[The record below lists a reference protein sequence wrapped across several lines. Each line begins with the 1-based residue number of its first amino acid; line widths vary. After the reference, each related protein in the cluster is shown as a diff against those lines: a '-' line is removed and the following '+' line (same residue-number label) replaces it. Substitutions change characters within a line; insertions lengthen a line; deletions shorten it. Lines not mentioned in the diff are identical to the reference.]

1 MADRSLAEQLR
12 LTAETVE
19 ANLGHGDVVTAPRPI
34 DHTAAFRSRRAAVAA
49 GEELTAAGYRV
60 DGLYRRL
67 LTVWLEFSAMTAV
80 DHATAAAFTREV
92 VGVVER
98 HGGRYDGWG
107 GFLVPPGETGSG
119 DEATSSTS

>member
-1 MADRSLAEQLR
+1 MPRPDLAEQLR
-12 LTAETVE
+12 LTAATVE
-19 ANLGHGDVVTAPRPI
+19 ENLAHGDQVTAPRPI
-34 DHTAAFRSRRAAVAA
+34 DHTAGFRTRSAAVAA

-98 HGGRYDGWG
+98 YGGHYDGWG
-107 GFLVPPGETGSG
+107 GFLVPPDDEGSG
-119 DEATSSTS
+119 STA

>member
-1 MADRSLAEQLR
+1 MADRSLAAQLR
-12 LTAETVE
+12 ETAEQVE
-19 ANLGHGDVVTAPRPI
+19 TRIAQGDQVAGERPI

-49 GEELTAAGYRV
+49 GRELTAAGYRV

-80 DHATAAAFTREV
+80 DHETAATFTREV
-92 VGVVER
+92 VAIVER

-107 GFLVPPGETGSG
+107 GFLVPPQEPG
-119 DEATSSTS
+119 DPSTSSTS

>member
-1 MADRSLAEQLR
+1 MADRSLAGQLR
-12 LTAETVE
+12 RTAETVE
-19 ANLGHGDVVTAPRPI
+19 ANLGHGDHVAAPRPI
-34 DHTAAFRSRRAAVAA
+34 DHTAAFRTRRAAVAA

-67 LTVWLEFSAMTAV
+67 ATVWLEFSAMTAV

-92 VGVVER
+92 VAIIGR

-107 GFLVPPGETGSG
+107 GFLVAPE
-119 DEATSSTS
+119 DTSSTS

>member
-1 MADRSLAEQLR
+1 MAEPSVEEQLR
-12 LTAETVE
+12 LTAQTVE

-34 DHTAAFRSRRAAVAA
+34 DHLAGFRSRRSAAAA
-49 GEELTAAGYRV
+49 GAELTAAGYRV

-80 DHATAAAFTREV
+80 DHDTAADFTRTV
-92 VGVVER
+92 VGIVER

-107 GFLVPPGETGSG
+107 GFLVAPG
-119 DEATSSTS
+119 DPATSSTS

>member
-1 MADRSLAEQLR
+1 VPGDLAQQLE
-12 LTAETVE
+12 LTARTVQE
-19 ANLGHGDVVTAPRPI
+19 NLRHGDQVTQPRPI
-34 DHTAAFRSRRAAVAA
+34 DHLAGFRSRSAATAA
-49 GEELTAAGYRV
+49 AEELTAAGYRI

-92 VGVVER
+92 VEIVER

-107 GFLVPPGETGSG
+107 GFLVAAEPGA
-119 DEATSSTS
+119 DEVAG

>member
-1 MADRSLAEQLR
+1 MAERSLDEQLR

-19 ANLGHGDVVTAPRPI
+19 ANLGHGDQVHAPRPI

-49 GEELTAAGYRV
+49 GEELTGAGYRV

-80 DHATAAAFTREV
+80 DHETAAGFTREV
-92 VGVVER
+92 VGIVGR

-107 GFLVPPGETGSG
+107 GFLVPPQEPG
-119 DEATSSTS
+119 EATSSTS

>member
-1 MADRSLAEQLR
+1 MAEPSLAEQLR

-19 ANLGHGDVVTAPRPI
+19 ANLAHGDQVHAPRPI

-80 DHATAAAFTREV
+80 DHETAAAFTREV
-92 VGVVER
+92 VGIVER
-98 HGGRYDGWG
+98 HGGSYDGWG
-107 GFLVPPGETGSG
+107 GFLVPPD
-119 DEATSSTS
+119 DESTSSTS